1 MELWVSCFESIQ
13 LVGWAQPTLHF
24 ISYVPTMLI
33 IDCHT
38 HIFPDKN
45 AAAILQNTAKL
56 FNVPTFGAA
65 TEADL
70 LGKMDS
76 CGISHAVIHMVSPT
90 ASGVIDTN
98 TWLIQLKQDRFIKF
112 GTLHPV
118 FKNTEDEIKRMK
130 DGGVKG
136 VKFQPDVQ
144 QFTPDE
150 KGLTYPIYEALSKH
164 GLTVMFHVGGEPL
177 PSPRDR
183 SKPSMILNIARDFP
197 ELTII
202 AAHLGGLNM
211 WEDVYEMLAGM
222 PNIYLESSLSYEF
235 IEPVL
240 AEKIIRKHG
249 HDKIF
254 FGTDYPF
261 GDVQTSLAAACRV
274 PFLSE
279 AEKGDILGRNAWKFF
294 FC

>member
-1 MELWVSCFESIQ
+1 
-13 LVGWAQPTLHF
+13 
-24 ISYVPTMLI
+24 MLI

-45 AAAILQNTAKL
+45 AASILENTAKL

-65 TEADL
+65 TAADL
-70 LGKMDS
+70 LKKMDS
-76 CGISHAVIHMVSPT
+76 CGISHSVIHMVSPT
-90 ASGVIDTN
+90 AAGVLDTN
-98 TWLIQLKQDRFIKF
+98 TWLIKLKQDRLIKF
-112 GTLHPV
+112 GTLHPA
-118 FKNTEDEIKRMK
+118 FKKVEEEIIRLK

-144 QFTPDE
+144 QFTPDD
-150 KGLTYPIYEALSKH
+150 KKLTYAIYEALAKH
-164 GLTVMFHVGGEPL
+164 GLKVMFHVGGEPL

-197 ELTII
+197 GLKII

-235 IEPVL
+235 IKPVM
-240 AEKIIRKHG
+240 AEKIMRRHG

-261 GDVQTSLAAACRV
+261 GDIKTSLAAARSV
-274 PFLSE
+274 PFLT
-279 AEKGDILGRNAWKFF
+279 AEEKEDVLGRNAWKFF
-294 FC
+294 FG

>member
-1 MELWVSCFESIQ
+1 M
-13 LVGWAQPTLHF
+13 H
-24 ISYVPTMLI
+24 I
-33 IDCHT
+33 IDAHT

-45 AAAILQNTAKL
+45 AATILQATAKM

-65 TEADL
+65 TAADL
-70 LGKMDS
+70 LAKMDA

-90 ASGVIDTN
+90 AAGVIDTN
-98 TWLIQLKQDRFIKF
+98 TWLIQLQQDRFIKF
-112 GTLHPV
+112 GTLHPG
-118 FKNTEDEIKRMK
+118 FKKIEEEIQKLK

-150 KGLTYPIYEALSKH
+150 RQSTYHIYEALAKQ

-183 SKPSMILNIARDFP
+183 SKPSMILNISRDFP
-197 ELTII
+197 ELKII

-211 WEDVYEMLAGM
+211 WEEVYELLAGRDNM
-222 PNIYLESSLSYEF
+222 YLESSLSYEF
-235 IEPVL
+235 IEPAL

-261 GDVQTSLAAACRV
+261 GDVKTSLAAARSV
-274 PFLSE
+274 PFLTQK
-279 AEKGDILGRNAWKFF
+279 EKEDILGNNAWKFF
-294 FC
+294 LS

>member
-1 MELWVSCFESIQ
+1 M
-13 LVGWAQPTLHF
+13 H
-24 ISYVPTMLI
+24 I
-33 IDCHT
+33 IDAHT

-45 AAAILQNTAKL
+45 AAAILQATAKM

-65 TEADL
+65 TAADL
-70 LGKMDS
+70 LEKMDA

-90 ASGVIDTN
+90 PSGVRDTN
-98 TWLIQLKQDRFIKF
+98 SWLIQQPQERFIKF
-112 GTLHPV
+112 GTLHPL
-118 FKNTEDEIKRMK
+118 FKNCEDEIRRLK

-136 VKFQPDVQ
+136 VKLQPDVQ

-150 KGLTYPIYEALSKH
+150 RQYTYHMYEALAQQ

-183 SKPSMILNIARDFP
+183 SKPAMILNIARDFP
-197 ELTII
+197 ELKII

-211 WEDVYEMLAGM
+211 WEEVYEMLAGRA
-222 PNIYLESSLSYEF
+222 NIYFESSLSYEF
-235 IEPVL
+235 IEPAL

-261 GDVQTSLAAACRV
+261 GDVKSSLASARSV
-274 PFLSE
+274 PFLN
-279 AEKGDILGRNAWKFF
+279 EKEKEDILGRNARRFF
-294 FC
+294 FG

>member
-1 MELWVSCFESIQ
+1 
-13 LVGWAQPTLHF
+13 
-24 ISYVPTMLI
+24 MLI
-33 IDCHT
+33 IDTHT
-38 HIFPDKN
+38 HIFPDSY
-45 AAAILQNTAKL
+45 AAAVLQSTAKM
-56 FNVPTFGAA
+56 FNVPTFGTA
-65 TEADL
+65 TAADL
-70 LGKMDS
+70 LAKMDT

-90 ASGVIDTN
+90 PSGVIDTN
-98 TWLIQLKQDRFIKF
+98 TWLIQQRQERFIKF
-112 GTLHPV
+112 GTLHPL
-118 FKNTEDEIKRMK
+118 FKNCEDEIRRLK

-150 KGLTYPIYEALSKH
+150 KCLTYAMYEALAQH
-164 GLTVMFHVGGEPL
+164 DLTVMFHVGGEPL

-197 ELTII
+197 ELKII

-235 IEPVL
+235 IEPAL
-240 AEKIIRKHG
+240 AEKIIRRHG
-249 HDKIF
+249 NDKIF

-261 GDVQTSLAAACRV
+261 GDVKTSLAAALSV
-274 PFLSE
+274 PFLTS
-279 AEKGDILGRNAWKFF
+279 AEREEILGQNAWKFF
-294 FC
+294 FGR

>member
-1 MELWVSCFESIQ
+1 M
-13 LVGWAQPTLHF
+13 
-24 ISYVPTMLI
+24 I
-33 IDCHT
+33 IDAHT
-38 HIFPDKN
+38 HIFPDKY
-45 AAAILQNTAKL
+45 AATILQATAKM

-65 TEADL
+65 TAADL
-70 LGKMDS
+70 LEKMDG

-90 ASGVIDTN
+90 PSGVSDTN

-112 GTLHPV
+112 GTLHPG
-118 FKNTEDEIKRMK
+118 FKKIEEEIQRLK

-150 KGLTYPIYEALSKH
+150 RQSTYHIYEALAKQ
-164 GLTVMFHVGGEPL
+164 GMTVMFHVGGEPL
-177 PSPRDR
+177 PSARDR

-197 ELTII
+197 ELKII

-211 WEDVYEMLAGM
+211 WEDVYEMLAGRA
-222 PNIYLESSLSYEF
+222 NIYLESSLSYEF
-235 IEPVL
+235 IEPAL

-261 GDVQTSLAAACRV
+261 GDVKTSLAAARSV
-274 PFLSE
+274 PFLIGAGKRRLFWATMPGNSFS
-279 AEKGDILGRNAWKFF
+279 AKKPPYHLPSSCSTMR
-294 FC
+294 

>member
-1 MELWVSCFESIQ
+1 
-13 LVGWAQPTLHF
+13 
-24 ISYVPTMLI
+24 MLI
-33 IDCHT
+33 IDAHT
-38 HIFPDKN
+38 HIFPDTN
-45 AAAILQNTAKL
+45 AAAILQNTAKM

-65 TEADL
+65 TVADL
-70 LGKMDS
+70 LEKMDS
-76 CGISHAVIHMVSPT
+76 CGIGYAVIHMVSPT
-90 ASGVIDTN
+90 AGGVIDTN
-98 TWLIQLKQDRFIKF
+98 TWLIKLKQYRFIKF
-112 GTLHPV
+112 GTLHPG
-118 FKNTEDEIKRMK
+118 FKKTKEEIQRLK

-150 KGLTYPIYEALSKH
+150 KSLTYSMYEALAKH
-164 GLTVMFHVGGEPL
+164 GLTVMFHVGGEPR

-183 SKPSMILNIARDFP
+183 SKPAMILNIARDFP
-197 ELTII
+197 QLKII

-211 WEDVYEMLAGM
+211 WEDVYETLAGM

-235 IEPVL
+235 IDPAL

-261 GDVQTSLAAACRV
+261 GDVKTSLAAARSV
-274 PFLSE
+274 PFLT
-279 AEKGDILGRNAWKFF
+279 ATEKEDILGRNAWKFF
-294 FC
+294 FGE